1 MNSYLA
7 KKQKKNELDIYLKP
21 RLLKILERTTLFM
34 KVYRSGKIPKIIRIL
49 PSIKN
54 FEEMLWLTRPD
65 TWSNSA
71 VYSITRSFLPKL
83 DKKQMSRFF
92 SLILAP
98 RFQETI
104 FQRKSYSI
112 HVQKALKISTN
123 YPSIFFSS
131 IVLPICESKH
141 CSMKEGVAI
150 SAILMKYRFPPKIII
165 TVIVRLINNP
175 VSAPKCIILKTIINK
190 NYLLPLRIIDIL
202 VDFLI
207 ANRNKFCFPHFK
219 MLFLSFIKNYST
231 SLSTEDKQK
240 LQKVKF

>member
-21 RLLKILERTTLFM
+21 KLLKILERTTLFM

-92 SLILAP
+92 FSYTGSSFSRNNFPKKKLFNS
-98 RFQETI
+98 RS
-104 FQRKSYSI
+104 KSF
-112 HVQKALKISTN
+112 TN
-123 YPSIFFSS
+123 
-131 IVLPICESKH
+131 L
-141 CSMKEGVAI
+141 
-150 SAILMKYRFPPKIII
+150 
-165 TVIVRLINNP
+165 N
-175 VSAPKCIILKTIINK
+175 
-190 NYLLPLRIIDIL
+190 
-202 VDFLI
+202 
-207 ANRNKFCFPHFK
+207 
-219 MLFLSFIKNYST
+219 
-231 SLSTEDKQK
+231 
-240 LQKVKF
+240 